1 MSTLIDFEKLVVGNE
16 YARKELAEVWGYQGF
31 QGLSRGVITP
41 RNSNV
46 IILFVTKDK
55 QASLPQYSDYIIDDF
70 LYWDGE
76 SGGGN
81 NSRIIGAEQNGDD
94 IYLFYRARHHQNFTY
109 KGIVALIEV
118 LNEQTLPH
126 QFLFKVLGEPT
137 SPDNPIYEPV
147 FPNNHKATDSR
158 AMALSRIGQ
167 GKFRTGLFKLWD
179 GCAVNSIHIPEL
191 LRASHI
197 KPWKSSD
204 AAERLDPYNG
214 LLLSPIFDTLFDKGF
229 ISFDDHGK
237 ILLSK
242 QIMDSC
248 EVLSLSGEEKLVKV
262 YNSNKVYL
270 EYHREHVFLK

>member
-1 MSTLIDFEKLVVGNE
+1 MSALIDFKKLVVGNE

-41 RNSNV
+41 RKSNV
-46 IILFVTKDK
+46 IILFVT
-55 QASLPQYSDYIIDDF
+55 
-70 LYWDGE
+70 
-76 SGGGN
+76 
-81 NSRIIGAEQNGDD
+81 
-94 IYLFYRARHHQNFTY
+94 
-109 KGIVALIEV
+109 
-118 LNEQTLPH
+118 
-126 QFLFKVLGEPT
+126 
-137 SPDNPIYEPV
+137 
-147 FPNNHKATDSR
+147 
-158 AMALSRIGQ
+158 
-167 GKFRTGLFKLWD
+167 TGLFKLWD
-179 GCAVNSIHIPEL
+179 GRAVNSIHIPEL